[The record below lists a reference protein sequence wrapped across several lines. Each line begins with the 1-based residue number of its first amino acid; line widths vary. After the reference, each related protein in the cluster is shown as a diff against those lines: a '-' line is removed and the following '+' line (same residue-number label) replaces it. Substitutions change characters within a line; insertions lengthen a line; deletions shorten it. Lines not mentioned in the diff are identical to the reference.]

1 MPTNRW
7 LTAIEQVVTLPSSL
21 DLKSAREKGVNCLI
35 RKGLHMGRVERDRE
49 IARRRTR
56 RAKLKKLRAKYDT
69 AQTQDEKDEIFAKAR
84 KLSPFI
90 SFEDAAQ
97 A

>member
-1 MPTNRW
+1 MSTNRW
-7 LTAIEQVVTLPSSL
+7 LTAIVQVVSIQCSL
-21 DLKSAREKGVNCLI
+21 DTRSAHKMGVNCLI

-56 RAKLKKLRAKYDT
+56 RAKLKKLRAKFDT
-69 AQTQDEKDEIFAKAR
+69 AKSQDEKDEIFAKAK

>member
-1 MPTNRW
+1 
-7 LTAIEQVVTLPSSL
+7 
-21 DLKSAREKGVNCLI
+21 
-35 RKGLHMGRVERDRE
+35 MGRVERDRE

-56 RAKLKKLRAKYDT
+56 LKKLRAKFDT
-69 AQTQDEKDEIFAKAR
+69 AKSQDEKDEIFAKAR